1 MDEHTDGLMG
11 RHLDR
16 GMEGQMDEGK
26 DRCWTMWIKGLM
38 DRDAYWVI
46 NRQMVGWRGR

>member
-26 DRCWTMWIKGLM
+26 E
-38 DRDAYWVI
+38 DA
-46 NRQMVGWRGR
+46 GTCG